1 MKTIHVVKIHESLLE
16 KVQIPTEFRDRI
28 YFVSIRDEIRDRKQQ
43 SETKIKIYELVT
55 EFRDGNFGLNKVSSL
70 ILSLIYYFYNYD

>member
-1 MKTIHVVKIHESLLE
+1 MDSLLE

-28 YFVSIRDEIRDRKQQ
+28 DFVSIRDEIRDRKQQ

>member
-1 MKTIHVVKIHESLLE
+1 MCGMCDDTGPLLE

>member
-1 MKTIHVVKIHESLLE
+1 MTFEIALLE